1 MWQALTP
8 KPPESKVRLVGLSA
22 YWPYCHI
29 GAQREIFSETG
40 DSCRDSWGRFCR
52 GPHLHKHSRPSC
64 PADTSVPPPMEAP
77 YGREWG
83 DLWDLKSDQKVLF
96 GYTTYMDSCF
106 QLGAS
111 CLFFWS
117 FYFMFFPPQVSAMT
131 KIVPSPDW
139 FVGLDSLQLCSDGHF
154 IQSFATEVKTMNIS
168 SKTLVAFKDHFI
180 SIDSNQNWIHEAT
193 SV

>member
-1 MWQALTP
+1 MWQALAP
-8 KPPESKVRLVGLSA
+8 KTPESKVRLVGLSA

-77 YGREWG
+77 YGRKWG
-83 DLWDLKSDQKVLF
+83 GSLGSKIWSESTLWVYNIHGQLF
-96 GYTTYMDSCF
+96 PAWCF
-106 QLGAS
+106 
-111 CLFFWS
+111 LFVFLIFLFHVFS
-117 FYFMFFPPQVSAMT
+117 PQVSAMT

-154 IQSFATEVKTMNIS
+154 IQSFATEVKNNEYQ
-168 SKTLVAFKDHFI
+168 FQ
-180 SIDSNQNWIHEAT
+180 DSRCF
-193 SV
+193 

>member
-1 MWQALTP
+1 MWQALAP

-77 YGREWG
+77 YGRKWG

-106 QLGAS
+106 QLAAS
-111 CLFFWS
+111 CLFFLIFLFHVFS
-117 FYFMFFPPQVSAMT
+117 PPGVGHDQDRP
-131 KIVPSPDW
+131 VP
-139 FVGLDSLQLCSDGHF
+139 GLVRRSWQFTTLQRWTLHTILCHWGKNNEYQFQDSCCF
-154 IQSFATEVKTMNIS
+154 
-168 SKTLVAFKDHFI
+168 
-180 SIDSNQNWIHEAT
+180 
-193 SV
+193 

>member
-1 MWQALTP
+1 MADLFSCLFARWWIAGCFIIKKIWQVMWQALAP
-8 KPPESKVRLVGLSA
+8 KTPESKVRLVGPSA

-77 YGREWG
+77 YGRKWG

-117 FYFMFFPPQVSAMT
+117 FYFMFFPPRCRPWPRSSRPRIGSSVLT
-131 KIVPSPDW
+131 VY
-139 FVGLDSLQLCSDGHF
+139 
-154 IQSFATEVKTMNIS
+154 SFAAM
-168 SKTLVAFKDHFI
+168 D
-180 SIDSNQNWIHEAT
+180 T
-193 SV
+193 SYNPLPLR